1 MSAAKDLRALAR
13 QLQREGWQ
21 RRRTGKD
28 HIALT
33 PPGGGRPLVLSNTP
47 SRSQAVTKAKADLT
61 RLRGG
66 GRR

>member
-13 QLQREGWQ
+13 ELERQGWG

-33 PPGGGRPLVLSNTP
+33 PPSGGRPLVLSLTP
-47 SRSQAVTKAKADLT
+47 SHPNAVRKAKADLR
-61 RLRGG
+61 RLRRG
-66 GRR
+66 GRQ

>member
-13 QLQREGWQ
+13 ELERQGWG

-33 PPGGGRPLVLSNTP
+33 PPSGGRPLVLSHTP
-47 SRSQAVTKAKADLT
+47 SRSQAVTKAKADL
-61 RLRGG
+61 RHLQGG